1 MRAGQLVED
10 RGISMN
16 RRYALNLLLYG
27 GLVTIGPRQALAEL
41 YPINKNDVS
50 KVPERY
56 RKTLVN
62 YTGGH
67 EPGTIVVD
75 VHRKYLYL
83 VQPNSKAMRYGIGV
97 GKQGFSW
104 EGEAIVRR
112 KAEWPKWTPPAE
124 MVERDPLAAE
134 WANGMPGGP
143 DNPLGARALYLFQGN
158 VDTLYRIHGT
168 AVPSSIG
175 QAVSSGCIRLLNV
188 DVVDL
193 FERVPIGARVLV
205 LQDSAR
211 LDDGEIENQKKR
223 RPSLFS
229 LFKRKPEASQH

>member
-1 MRAGQLVED
+1 
-10 RGISMN
+10 MN

-56 RKTLVN
+56 RKTMVN

-67 EPGTIVVD
+67 QPGTIVID

-83 VQPNSKAMRYGIGV
+83 VQPNAKAMRYGIGV
-97 GKQGFSW
+97 GKQGFEW
-104 EGEAIVRR
+104 QGEAIIRR
-112 KAEWPKWTPPAE
+112 KAEWPKWTPPKE

-143 DNPLGARALYLFQGN
+143 ENPLGARALYLFQGN

-168 AVPSSIG
+168 AIPSSIG

-205 LQDSAR
+205 LQDSAK
-211 LDDGEIENQKKR
+211 LDGGEIRNQKKR

-229 LFKRKPEASQH
+229 LFKRRPEVRRH

>member
-1 MRAGQLVED
+1 
-10 RGISMN
+10 MN
-16 RRYALNLLLYG
+16 RRYAFSFLLCG
-27 GLVTIGPRQALAEL
+27 SLVAIGSRQALAEL

-56 RKTLVN
+56 RRTLVN
-62 YTGGH
+62 YIGGH

-75 VHRKYLYL
+75 VHRKFLYL
-83 VQPNSKAMRYGIGV
+83 VQPNAKAMRYGIGV

-104 EGEAIVRR
+104 QGEATIRR
-112 KAEWPKWTPPAE
+112 KAEWPKWTPPKE

-168 AVPSSIG
+168 AIPSSIG

-193 FERVPIGARVLV
+193 FEQVPIGARVLV
-205 LQDSAR
+205 LQDSAK

-229 LFKRKPEASQH
+229 LFKRKPETNQH

>member
-1 MRAGQLVED
+1 
-10 RGISMN
+10 MN
-16 RRYALNLLLYG
+16 RRYALNVLLYG
-27 GLVTIGPRQALAEL
+27 GLVTIGSRQALAEL

-50 KVPERY
+50 RVPQRY
-56 RKTLVN
+56 RKTSVN
-62 YTGGH
+62 YAGGH

-75 VHRKYLYL
+75 VHRKFLYL
-83 VQPNSKAMRYGIGV
+83 VQPNAKAMRYGIGV

-104 EGEAIVRR
+104 EGEAIIRR

-211 LDDGEIENQKKR
+211 LDDGEIDSRKKR
-223 RPSLFS
+223 RPGLFS
-229 LFKRKPEASQH
+229 LFKRKPEANQH